1 MKACIISH
9 HHHYREGLRQLL
21 EIAVPSLS
29 VETYSSVSQFS
40 NNDSNLL
47 IVEPL
52 FYDTEKKKRNIEKIR
67 DLAKSGVKVCFIT
80 DDLKD
85 EQLIE
90 LLSFPIF
97 GLLFK
102 SMQAKEVILAIKR
115 ILKGAYYIP
124 PRVGKILLDEY
135 QQKSI

>member
-1 MKACIISH
+1 MILTDS
-9 HHHYREGLRQLL
+9 
-21 EIAVPSLS
+21 
-29 VETYSSVSQFS
+29 TYM
-40 NNDSNLL
+40 
-47 IVEPL
+47 
-52 FYDTEKKKRNIEKIR
+52 
-67 DLAKSGVKVCFIT
+67 AKSGVKVCFIT